1 LNHTGVKGKQRIGKL
16 LANNFRSASLLI
28 FGSLWY
34 RFRVGMKKAERSKK
48 GAWKTVKIAE
58 TILRSLSEPILVLD
72 ETHRAVVANPA
83 FYQTLQIA
91 PGQLEGKRIQELIF
105 GESGQP
111 HVRMILEPVIAQSGG
126 STALE
131 IVCVLPHGER
141 AVFSVSSQ
149 HISFDGTN
157 SNLTLVEL
165 HDITKE
171 REAEDKI
178 QALNEALQ
186 KHAADL
192 EAANKELESFT
203 HSASHDLRTP
213 LRLMNKIAYL
223 LLEDHRAQLPAGA
236 IDKVEMILTSTREM
250 AKLIEDLLD
259 FSRVSREPMRKRRVD
274 LSRLVREAVE
284 ELRDEQQGRQVEI
297 VIEDLPSCQADRPL
311 LKQVILNLLENA
323 LKFTRLCER
332 ARIRVGCTEICGEVA
347 YFIRDNG
354 VGFEQN
360 AADSLFL
367 AFHRHH
373 KRAEFEG
380 TGLGLAL
387 VRRIIDRHGGRIWAE
402 GEIDEG
408 SSFYFTLGG
417 ASS

>member
-1 LNHTGVKGKQRIGKL
+1 
-16 LANNFRSASLLI
+16 
-28 FGSLWY
+28 
-34 RFRVGMKKAERSKK
+34 MKEAERSRK

-72 ETHRAVVANPA
+72 DTHRAVVANPA

-111 HVRMILEPVIAQSGG
+111 HVRMILEPVIAQTGR
-126 STALE
+126 STVLE

-141 AVFSVSSQ
+141 AVFSVSSR
-149 HISFDGTN
+149 HISFDSSK

-178 QALNEALQ
+178 QTLNAALQ

-274 LSRLVREAVE
+274 MSRLAREAVE
-284 ELRDEQQGRQVEI
+284 ELREEQQGRDVEI
-297 VIEDLPSCQADRPL
+297 VIEDLPSCQADRAL
-311 LKQVILNLLENA
+311 LKQVILNLLANA
-323 LKFTRLCER
+323 LKFTRLQKKGK
-332 ARIRVGCTEICGEVA
+332 IRLGCTETNGETV

-354 VGFEQN
+354 VGFEQS

-380 TGLGLAL
+380 TGIGLAL

-402 GEIDEG
+402 GEIDDG
-408 SSFYFTLGG
+408 STFYFTLGG
-417 ASS
+417 ATP